1 MFQVKKLQFEFAS
14 LDHGIPYSTSL
25 TCPIPY
31 NTPIHHEWFTL
42 TIKPN
47 EQYFHLQEENI
58 DCGHNKMN
66 NTFIDEGFETMLTWC
81 MAWFE
86 YVSIAKTFSSI
97 T

>member
-1 MFQVKKLQFEFAS
+1 MG
-14 LDHGIPYSTSL
+14 LDPSL
-25 TCPIPY
+25 TCPIPH

-47 EQYFHLQEENI
+47 EQYFQLQEENI
-58 DCGHNKMN
+58 DCGHIKMN
-66 NTFIDEGFETMLTWC
+66 NTFIDGGFESMLTWC

-86 YVSIAKTFSSI
+86 YVNIAKTLSSI